1 MSPKTMKTPLH
12 RTVGTVLVMMATAL
26 FTAPSLLA
34 QDDVGVRFGLKLS
47 PNLSML
53 RSETK
58 GIKASGNT
66 FGYTFGLMA
75 EFPIGSTGNYRFA
88 TGLSLNQTGGKTSS
102 DFSYFSEP
110 GQTNTLLRELETT
123 YKLQYIELP
132 LTVKLMTNEIGYMR
146 YFAQVGFSAGFNIRA
161 KADMVTP
168 VYIQNAPT
176 LVEKFEELENENI
189 QDDINLFR
197 AGLVV
202 GAGAEYNFSGN
213 TSLLFGI
220 TYNNGFT
227 NIANFD
233 AGVDKKARIL
243 NNYLELTLGMFF

>member
-1 MSPKTMKTPLH
+1 MSPKTMKKALVILATVMVATPLLH
-12 RTVGTVLVMMATAL
+12 
-26 FTAPSLLA
+26 A
-34 QDDVGVRFGLKLS
+34 QDDVSVRFGLKLS

-58 GIKASGNT
+58 GLKSAGNT

-75 EFPIGSTGNYRFA
+75 EFPIGASGNYRFA
-88 TGLSLNQTGGKTSS
+88 TGLNLNNVGGKSS
-102 DFSYFSEP
+102 QDFSYLSAINGP
-110 GQTNTLLRELETT
+110 ILSRELETT

-146 YFAQVGFSAGFNIRA
+146 YFAQVGFGASFNIRA
-161 KADMVTP
+161 KADRVVP
-168 VYIQNAPT
+168 QYFASPADAF
-176 LVEKFEELENENI
+176 VETFIEEENENI

-197 AGLVV
+197 AALIV

-233 AGVDKKARIL
+233 VDVDKKAKLL
-243 NNYLELTLGMFF
+243 NNYLELTVGVFF